1 MVVAEWT
8 GEYPCLCSG
17 EWRLTIGGVDWS
29 NAIPADKRFS
39 HMNTAGTYQEW
50 WFDDDMCEQFG
61 DYEDG
66 LDFEEWIAEN
76 EWVMSLPAAPQDVFQ
91 AIQAQDFSPGECGG
105 CI

>member
-1 MVVAEWT
+1 MVVVEWT

-39 HMNTAGTYQEW
+39 HMSTAGTYQEW

-66 LDFEEWIAEN
+66 LEFDDWVLENPWIHN
-76 EWVMSLPAAPQDVFQ
+76 LPASPFDLYLAFQ
-91 AIQAQDFSPGECGG
+91 SCDWRPGECGG

>member
-8 GEYPCLCSG
+8 GEYPCLCCG

-29 NAIPADKRFS
+29 NAIPIDKRYS

-50 WFDDDMCEQFG
+50 HFEDWQEVFE

-66 LDFEEWIAEN
+66 LEFDEWILAFESAVKALGITHS
-76 EWVMSLPAAPQDVFQ
+76 ERPSAGIVMCCCANA
-91 AIQAQDFSPGECGG
+91 
-105 CI
+105 

>member
-1 MVVAEWT
+1 MVIAKWS

-17 EWRLTIGGVDWS
+17 EWTLIIGGVDYS
-29 NAIPADKRFS
+29 HMIPEDRRTG

-66 LDFEEWIAEN
+66 LEYEEWLAEN
-76 EWVMSLPAAPQDVFQ
+76 PWVRDLPAPSFDIYLAFQ
-91 AIQAQDFSPGECGG
+91 FEDWRHNSCGG

>member
-8 GEYPCLCSG
+8 GEYPCLCCG

-29 NAIPADKRFS
+29 NAIPIDKRYS

-50 WFDDDMCEQFG
+50 HFEDWQEVFE

-66 LDFEEWIAEN
+66 LEFDEWIAEN
-76 EWVMSLPAAPQDVFQ
+76 PWVAELPAAPQDVFY
-91 AIQAQDFSPGECGG
+91 AIQAQDFRPGECGG

>member
-8 GEYPCLCSG
+8 GEYPCLCCG

-29 NAIPADKRFS
+29 NAIPIDKRYS
-39 HMNTAGTYQEW
+39 HMNTVGTYQEW
-50 WFDDDMCEQFG
+50 HFEDWQEVFE

-66 LDFEEWIAEN
+66 LEFDEWIAEN
-76 EWVMSLPAAPQDVFQ
+76 PWVAELPAAPQDVFY
-91 AIQAQDFSPGECGG
+91 AIQAQDFRPGECGG

>member
-8 GEYPCLCSG
+8 GSYPCLCSG

-29 NAIPADKRFS
+29 NAIPIDKRYS
-39 HMNTAGTYQEW
+39 HMNTAGIYQSWHFEDW
-50 WFDDDMCEQFG
+50 AEVFD

-66 LDFEEWIAEN
+66 LEFDEWIAEN
-76 EWVMSLPAAPQDVFQ
+76 PWAAELPAAPQDIFY
-91 AIQAQDFSPGECGG
+91 AIQAQDFRPGECGG

>member
-1 MVVAEWT
+1 MVVVEWT

-29 NAIPADKRFS
+29 NAIPIDKRYS

-66 LDFEEWIAEN
+66 LEFEEWIVEN
-76 EWVMSLPAAPQDVFQ
+76 PWVVELPAAPQDVFY
-91 AIQAQDFSPGECGG
+91 AIQAQDFRPGECGG